1 MLTYAI
7 VAAVIAIICYAL
19 ARSAVGLPAT
29 RIGYIVAGLLALLFF
44 AVWLIAH
51 LTAAGPVE
59 IDSMPM
65 FWYPTVG
72 LARYV

>member
-7 VAAVIAIICYAL
+7 VAAVIAIICYGL
-19 ARSAVGLPAT
+19 ARSAVGLPAA

-44 AVWLIAH
+44 AIWLIAK
-51 LTAAGPVE
+51 LTTGAPVE

-72 LARYV
+72 FARSV

>member
-19 ARSAVGLPAT
+19 ARSAIALPVS
-29 RIGYIVAGLLALLFF
+29 RIVYIVAGLLALLFF
-44 AVWLIAH
+44 AVWLLAQV
-51 LTAAGPVE
+51 TTSGPVE

-72 LARYV
+72 PAR